1 MNETEVKTPPKPTGL
16 AASPGL
22 HADWV
27 GATPYAPEEMHAFH
41 KNGAAGI
48 DPKRLFASAFTLAV
62 NSTQNTAALQ
72 GQLQTSRV
80 ALTVLAMRQGG
91 MLQIQEKEANK
102 VPATTELLMQIIAG
116 SLVIKATVPKDKIVI
131 VGGE

>member
-1 MNETEVKTPPKPTGL
+1 
-16 AASPGL
+16 
-22 HADWV
+22 
-27 GATPYAPEEMHAFH
+27 MHAFH
-41 KNGAAGI
+41 KNGAEGL
-48 DPKRLFASAFTLAV
+48 DPKRLFASAFTLAL
-62 NSTQNTAALQ
+62 NSTQNQTNLQ
-72 GQLQTSRV
+72 GQFQTFRV

-102 VPATTELLMQIIAG
+102 VPATTELLMQIIGG